1 MENIKVTL
9 GPVVGQGES
18 TAIGQPAIQPA
29 VSVDSST
36 PCDLGADQIETG
48 DSDQMISGQAVI
60 SGDSSSARV
69 TDDLDKAEEISAV
82 SMTEEDQKQILE
94 ELENL

>member
-1 MENIKVTL
+1 
-9 GPVVGQGES
+9 
-18 TAIGQPAIQPA
+18 
-29 VSVDSST
+29 
-36 PCDLGADQIETG
+36 
-48 DSDQMISGQAVI
+48 MISGQADI
-60 SGDSSSARV
+60 SGDSSSARF